1 MPPKVPQSTAP
12 QTEAA
17 TPMPVAV
24 ASPSAPVDQATFLA
38 ALDMLLKNRGVEQAN
53 GLTADQ
59 LTTILSENAKSVQR
73 ALKPENPTAPNVS
86 AYNPTGE
93 AKPILSCTLPDGTVR
108 PRKTFFVGARMDEDL
123 LTPLEITLFNRF
135 TTSKSL
141 RNGRWTA
148 TVKQNG
154 NDQELHVMVPHKEID
169 DRQNLPNGLTL
180 ILRELLDG
188 EEAANPEALI
198 ARLEAAEAK
207 LAALSAA

>member
-1 MPPKVPQSTAP
+1 MAKQTQQSDSPEPAAAP
-12 QTEAA
+12 
-17 TPMPVAV
+17 
-24 ASPSAPVDQATFLA
+24 APIGALTNEQFFA
-38 ALDMLLKNRGVEQAN
+38 ALDALVSKIGMTQAN

-59 LTTILSENAKSVQR
+59 IAQVLQSNASAVQK
-73 ALKPENPTAPNVS
+73 AMKPENATAPNVS
-86 AYNPTGE
+86 VYNPTGGE
-93 AKPILSCTLPDGTVR
+93 KPTLRCVAPDGSWR
-108 PRKTFFVGARMDEDL
+108 SRKTYFVGARMDEDL
-123 LTPLEITLFNRF
+123 LTPLEIELFNRF
-135 TTSKSL
+135 TSSRST

-148 TVKQNG
+148 DIKQNG